1 MNRIASSLPGRLR
14 LKLSDAGKLP
24 ALGASFRNLDGVG
37 ELTARPAAASLIV
50 NYDPQRLPRAS
61 IEAFA
66 RRQLGLDAPASN
78 DEDIPDPDDTVLEQ
92 VLRAQPAPRRK
103 WRLVANRYAKYGAVA
118 AMAVSLL
125 AIAARRKRLHTQA
138 GLVSLALTALHMTI
152 HRRNLLR

>member
-14 LKLSDAGKLP
+14 LKLADAGQL
-24 ALGASFRNLDGVG
+24 ATLADTFRSLEGVG
-37 ELTARPAAASLIV
+37 ELTCRPGSVSLIVHYDRRLARPA
-50 NYDPQRLPRAS
+50 

-66 RRQLGLDAPASN
+66 RQQLGLEAPAA
-78 DEDIPDPDDTVLEQ
+78 DDDAMPDPDDTELSTPA
-92 VLRAQPAPRRK
+92 RAPAAPRRK
-103 WRLVANRYAKYGAVA
+103 WRLVVNRYAKYGAVA

-138 GLVSLALTALHMTI
+138 GLVSLALTALHMGI